1 MPTQQEKAQL
11 FAKMHEQ
18 GCFVLA
24 NAWDLPSA
32 ALIVEAGYPCLATTS
47 AGVAFVQGVPDGEKM
62 GRQGMLRVVYEIA
75 RRMPVPVSAD
85 LEAGYGPSP
94 EAVAATVRGAIAA
107 GAVGCNIEDRDPSTG
122 KLYDFDLAVARI
134 KVGQAAADASGLKF
148 VLNART
154 DPYLARIGTP
164 QQCFDESVKRA
175 NAYAAAGARSV
186 FVPGV
191 GDAETIGKLVGAL
204 KAPLNVLGGFR
215 GKAGM
220 PLEDLRKLGV
230 RRVSLGGSLM
240 LAAYAA
246 GRRALV
252 DIAATGKFTYADGA
266 VANEDM
272 NKLMDKY

>member
-1 MPTQQEKAQL
+1 MTTQQEKAEA

-32 ALIVEAGYPCLATTS
+32 VLIVEAGYPCLATSS
-47 AGVAFVQGVPDGEKM
+47 AAVAFVQGVPDGEKM

-75 RRMPVPVSAD
+75 RRTPVPVSAD

-107 GAVGCNIEDRDPSTG
+107 GAVGCNIEDADPSTH
-122 KLYDFDLAVARI
+122 KLFDFDLAVARI
-134 KVGQAAADASGLKF
+134 KVGQAAADASGVKF

-154 DPYLARIGTP
+154 DPYLTKFGTP
-164 QQCFDESVKRA
+164 QQCFDESVRRA
-175 NAYAAAGARSV
+175 KAFLAAGVRSV
-186 FVPGV
+186 FVPGI
-191 GDAETIGKLVGAL
+191 GDAETIGKMAAAVGG
-204 KAPLNVLGGFR
+204 PLNVLGGFM
-215 GKAGM
+215 GKAGL
-220 PLEDLRKLGV
+220 PLDELRKLGV

-240 LAAYAA
+240 LATYAA
-246 GRRALV
+246 TKRALAY
-252 DIAATGKFTYADGA
+252 IAATGTFTYANGA
-266 VANEDM
+266 IPNGEM